1 MGVYLLK
8 KNTDVEEEEDGDV
21 LQRYDRLGE
30 DEVKKLQLKLSRSLV
45 VFMEL
50 LHLLISRNRDLL
62 LDVIQERKKGE
73 PGSHSYARSLRG
85 DVSVGTLNS
94 DARSSRSIPAR
105 QGGIGVHDSGS
116 SQESKP
122 REETSSRS
130 HKKNKSSSFG
140 SFGVGDDQVSTA
152 SAIGS
157 SDRARTDSAIG
168 IQSELQR
175 AFISL
180 SKDLHTM
187 IRGIM
192 RHETPSWLKLCCQEN
207 YFSAY
212 TYRQTKIRKYICR
225 FLSCFQTLYLT
236 VFILV
241 FVHSDG

>member
-1 MGVYLLK
+1 VKEMGVYLLK

-21 LQRYDRLGE
+21 LQRYDRLSE

-73 PGSHSYARSLRG
+73 PGSHSYARSLTRG
-85 DVSVGTLNS
+85 DISVGTVNS
-94 DARSSRSIPAR
+94 DTRSSRSIPAR
-105 QGGIGVHDSGS
+105 QGGGMGVHDSGS

-130 HKKNKSSSFG
+130 HKKAKSSSFG
-140 SFGVGDDQVSTA
+140 SFGVGDDQVSNA

-187 IRGIM
+187 IRGVM
-192 RHETPSWLKLCCQEN
+192 RHETPPWLKLCCQEN

-212 TYRQTKIRKYICR
+212 TYRQTKIRKCICL
-225 FLSCFQTLYLT
+225 FLSCFQTL
-236 VFILV
+236 
-241 FVHSDG
+241 